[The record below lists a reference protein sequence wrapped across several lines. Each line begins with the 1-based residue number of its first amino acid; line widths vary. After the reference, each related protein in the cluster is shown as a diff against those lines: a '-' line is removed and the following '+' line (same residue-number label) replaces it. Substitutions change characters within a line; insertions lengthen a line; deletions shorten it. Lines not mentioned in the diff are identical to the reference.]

1 MKDILQ
7 DIIANKRI
15 EVDRQKQAVQL
26 RTLLA
31 LGGERLERTTYSM
44 RASLAASSS
53 GIIAEFKRK
62 SPSKGWLHP
71 DAAIP
76 DIIPAY
82 QQAGASACSVLTD
95 PQFFGG
101 SLGDLCQAR
110 KLAEIPLLRKDFII
124 DEYQVYQA
132 IPSNWKHCWKSTA
145 NRNWGISTRI
155 STCSVL
161 TTATS
166 GHSIPMW
173 KIRSVWQKSCRKSA
187 KKRTSLPSWFRK
199 AEYQTQPQ

>member
-101 SLGDLCQAR
+101 SLGDLAR
-110 KLAEIPLLRKDFII
+110 HASWLRFLCCGKIL
-124 DEYQVYQA
+124 
-132 IPSNWKHCWKSTA
+132 SST
-145 NRNWGISTRI
+145 NTRC
-155 STCSVL
+155 TRP
-161 TTATS
+161 
-166 GHSIPMW
+166 G
-173 KIRSVWQKSCRKSA
+173 
-187 KKRTSLPSWFRK
+187 SW
-199 AEYQTQPQ
+199 EPTQFC

>member
-95 PQFFGG
+95 
-101 SLGDLCQAR
+101 
-110 KLAEIPLLRKDFII
+110 
-124 DEYQVYQA
+124 
-132 IPSNWKHCWKSTA
+132 
-145 NRNWGISTRI
+145 
-155 STCSVL
+155 
-161 TTATS
+161 
-166 GHSIPMW
+166 
-173 KIRSVWQKSCRKSA
+173 RSFR
-187 KKRTSLPSWFRK
+187 WFVG
-199 AEYQTQPQ
+199 

>member
-76 DIIPAY
+76 NIIPAS
-82 QQAGASACSVLTD
+82 ARHASWLRFPCYGTILSSTNTRYTR
-95 PQFFGG
+95 PG
-101 SLGDLCQAR
+101 SWEPTL
-110 KLAEIPLLRKDFII
+110 F
-124 DEYQVYQA
+124 Y
-132 IPSNWKHCWKSTA
+132 
-145 NRNWGISTRI
+145 
-155 STCSVL
+155 
-161 TTATS
+161 
-166 GHSIPMW
+166 
-173 KIRSVWQKSCRKSA
+173 
-187 KKRTSLPSWFRK
+187 
-199 AEYQTQPQ
+199 

>member
-62 SPSKGWLHP
+62 SPSKGWLASGCRHP
-71 DAAIP
+71 GHHPGLSASRSFCLLGP
-76 DIIPAY
+76 DRPA
-82 QQAGASACSVLTD
+82 V
-95 PQFFGG
+95 F
-101 SLGDLCQAR
+101 R
-110 KLAEIPLLRKDFII
+110 
-124 DEYQVYQA
+124 
-132 IPSNWKHCWKSTA
+132 
-145 NRNWGISTRI
+145 
-155 STCSVL
+155 
-161 TTATS
+161 
-166 GHSIPMW
+166 
-173 KIRSVWQKSCRKSA
+173 
-187 KKRTSLPSWFRK
+187 WFVG
-199 AEYQTQPQ
+199 